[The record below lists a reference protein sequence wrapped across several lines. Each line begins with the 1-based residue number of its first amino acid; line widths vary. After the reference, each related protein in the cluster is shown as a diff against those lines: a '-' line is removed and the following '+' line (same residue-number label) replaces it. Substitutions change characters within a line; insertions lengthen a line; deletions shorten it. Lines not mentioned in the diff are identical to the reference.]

1 LAILRAVSDY
11 VTSSGLPDGFF
22 SDQKYQVGYIF
33 EDLGM
38 ENVVIYSG
46 HLEYFTSILYI

>member
-1 LAILRAVSDY
+1 VPP
-11 VTSSGLPDGFF
+11 GLPDGFF
-22 SDQKYQVGYIF
+22 SDQKYQFGKIL

-46 HLEYFTSILYI
+46 HSEYFMTIGYI